1 MRLDRYLE
9 SRLQASA
16 RAVRLLLAGGAV
28 TVDGVTERDGRCVV
42 GKFSRIT
49 ANSEPLQS
57 KEAVYLMLHKPVGC
71 VSATHDPVHLSVL
84 DLIHHPSRDEL
95 HLAGRLDFN
104 TTGLLLLSN
113 DGEWSSGITLPGRRT
128 PKTYRVETRDVIT
141 PEYVER
147 FRQGVDFRY
156 ENLRTQPA
164 ILEIL
169 APRLA
174 LLTLVEGRYHQVKR
188 MFGSFRNP
196 VLSLHRISIGTL
208 HLDDALLPGQY
219 RPLTEEEVASLRHA
233 RHGRR
238 VSDGASCLSQR
249 AVPECQEP
257 PEASDRFIGAVPSER
272 P

>member
-16 RAVRLLLAGGAV
+16 KAVRLLLAGGAIS
-28 TVDGVTERDGRCVV
+28 VDGLTERDGRCTV

-49 ANSEPLQS
+49 ANSELLQS
-57 KEAVYLMLHKPVGC
+57 REALYLMLHKPVGC
-71 VSATHDPVHLSVL
+71 VSATRDAAHPSVL
-84 DLIHHPSRDEL
+84 DLIHHPCRDEL

-128 PKTYRVETRDVIT
+128 PKTYRVETRDPIT

-147 FRQGVDFRY
+147 FREGIHFRY

-169 APRLA
+169 EPRLA

-188 MFGSFRNP
+188 MFGSLRNP
-196 VLSLHRISIGTL
+196 VLSLHRISIGPVR
-208 HLDDALLPGQY
+208 LDDALLPGHY
-219 RPLTEEEVASLRHA
+219 RSLTEEEVESLRRA
-233 RHGRR
+233 GRP
-238 VSDGASCLSQR
+238 D
-249 AVPECQEP
+249 
-257 PEASDRFIGAVPSER
+257 
-272 P
+272 